1 MFLINDAPKYITEQG
16 NATNLKWDNCSH
28 YDTMVRYE
36 NIFEGKKKRIIMGN
50 VGAGLFPD

>member
-1 MFLINDAPKYITEQG
+1 
-16 NATNLKWDNCSH
+16 
-28 YDTMVRYE
+28 MVRYE